1 VNYISTHQIRPFQTE
16 LPSIFELREYFFKGI
31 TKQRNDLLATVP
43 SGAVK
48 GTFIITGASNGI
60 GADCALI
67 ALRDGYSV
75 IAIDKTPFDVKGELP
90 INRCSSDVCDIT
102 VPWSLQDA
110 LTRTISEADAKNILG
125 NDIYLVCS
133 AGVYSAT
140 DAQLCMK
147 VNYHGTRNT
156 IEQIQENF
164 KDTVRGITIVGSD
177 QSYFDKNSQR
187 NYGVKSSSDQ
197 APYMFSKQAT
207 RRYFEELYAD
217 RPKSWTPCLIAPS
230 TVITP
235 LTAAVFSEVEPSVN
249 PRQFVFENWER
260 ENRDIPDGLLHPL
273 HLAYVIVNVTVRK
286 RYRVSNQLIECI
298 ESGRGVLLDGGLN
311 QREGIIRLS
320 DRFTRFSL
328 TRADSL
334 PVTQMMN
341 FD

>member
-1 VNYISTHQIRPFQTE
+1 MNCSNTHQIRPVQLE
-16 LPSIFELREYFFKGI
+16 LPSMFELREYFFKGI
-31 TKQRNDLLATVP
+31 TQQRNDLLATIP

-48 GTFIITGASNGI
+48 GTFLITGASNGI

-75 IAIDKTPFDVKGELP
+75 IVLDKALFDATGEFPL
-90 INRCSSDVCDIT
+90 NRCSSALCDISD
-102 VPWSLQDA
+102 PGSLRDA
-110 LTRTISEADAKNILG
+110 LTSAVSAARTKSIVGD
-125 NDIYLVCS
+125 DIFLVCA

-140 DAQLCMK
+140 DAQLCMN

-156 IEQIQENF
+156 IEQIRQTF
-164 KDTVRGITIVGSD
+164 RSMVRGVTIVGSD

-187 NYGVKSSSDQ
+187 DYGAQRFSKE
-197 APYMFSKQAT
+197 APYMSSKQAT

-217 RPKSWTPCLIAPS
+217 HSKSWTPCLVAPA

-235 LTAAVFSEVEPSVN
+235 LTAAVFAEIEAPSN
-249 PRQFVFENWER
+249 RRQLVFENWER

-273 HLAYVIVNVTVRK
+273 HLAYVIVNATTREPH
-286 RYRVSNQLIECI
+286 RVSPRLVDCI

-311 QREGIIRLS
+311 QRDDIVQRS

-334 PVTQMMN
+334 PVTRMMD
-341 FD
+341 F

>member
-1 VNYISTHQIRPFQTE
+1 MSYSNIHYMRPVQTE
-16 LPSIFELREYFFKGI
+16 FPSIFELREYFFKGI
-31 TKQRNDLLATVP
+31 TQQRNDLIAAIP

-48 GTFIITGASNGI
+48 GAFIITGASSGI

-75 IAIDKTPFDVKGELP
+75 IAIDKTPFDVNGELP
-90 INRCSSDVCDIT
+90 INRYSSALCDIT
-102 VPWSLQDA
+102 DTESLQEQ
-110 LTRTISEADAKNILG
+110 LTIVVSEAKAKNILG
-125 NDIYLVCS
+125 NDIYLICS

-140 DAQLCMK
+140 DVQLCMK
-147 VNYHGTRNT
+147 VNYQGTRNT
-156 IEQIQENF
+156 IEQIQQTF
-164 KDTVRGITIVGSD
+164 KGTVRGITIIGSD

-187 NYGVKSSSDQ
+187 DYGTQSSTME
-197 APYMFSKQAT
+197 APYMCSKQAT
-207 RRYFEELYAD
+207 RRYFEELYAV
-217 RPKSWTPCLIAPS
+217 RSKSWTPCLVAPA
-230 TVITP
+230 TVVTP

-273 HLAYVIVNVTVRK
+273 HLAYVIVNVTARK
-286 RYRVSNQLIECI
+286 PYRVSNQVIECI

-311 QREGIIRLS
+311 KRDGIVRFS

-328 TRADSL
+328 TRADSP
-334 PVTQMMN
+334 PVTRMMN